1 MMFRRCVSM
10 LLIGIDAVDVRTVAT
25 QFDICLVE
33 LLGLHLW
40 RLTP

>member
-1 MMFRRCVSM
+1 M

-33 LLGLHLW
+33 LLGLYL
-40 RLTP
+40 